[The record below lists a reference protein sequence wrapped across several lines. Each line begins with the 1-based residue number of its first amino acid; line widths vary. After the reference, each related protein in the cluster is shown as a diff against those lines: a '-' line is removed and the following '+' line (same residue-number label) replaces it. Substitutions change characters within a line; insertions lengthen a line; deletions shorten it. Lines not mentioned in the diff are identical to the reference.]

1 MPDSKI
7 INSKIRI
14 QFLVLSI
21 GILLMLGKFIAYLIT
36 HSNAILTDALESI
49 INVVAGC
56 FGLYSLLLAS
66 KPKDM
71 EK

>member
-36 HSNAILTDALESI
+36 HSNAILTDALEK
-49 INVVAGC
+49 
-56 FGLYSLLLAS
+56 YY
-66 KPKDM
+66 
-71 EK
+71 